1 MRISDWS
8 SDVCSSDLQVLVAVN
23 EEAAALITGTQVGST
38 LLQAGS
44 IRTFAGEQRFVAAVV
59 EVEQDGACVPGRAP
73 QLAFAVLTQTAVG
86 DRTVDRKSVVSG
98 TSVSVRVDLGAS
110 RIYKKKTHTEYSRR
124 ITNKTTQIT

>member
-73 QLAFAVLTQTAVG
+73 QLACAVLTQTAVG
-86 DRTVDRKSVVSG
+86 DRTVAQPRF
-98 TSVSVRVDLGAS
+98 RA
-110 RIYKKKTHTEYSRR
+110 IE
-124 ITNKTTQIT
+124 IIA

>member
-1 MRISDWS
+1 MCPRTVPTTGCGRTVASIEGLE
-8 SDVCSSDLQVLVAVN
+8 VLAFGVARRVVGHCRQRQVGCQVLVAVN

-73 QLAFAVLTQTAVG
+73 QLACAVLTQTAVG
-86 DRTVDRKSVVSG
+86 DRTVAQPRF
-98 TSVSVRVDLGAS
+98 RA
-110 RIYKKKTHTEYSRR
+110 IE
-124 ITNKTTQIT
+124 IIA

>member
-73 QLAFAVLTQTAVG
+73 QLACAVLTQPAVG
-86 DRTVDRKSVVSG
+86 DRTVAQPDRTSVV
-98 TSVSVRVDLGAS
+98 
-110 RIYKKKTHTEYSRR
+110 
-124 ITNKTTQIT
+124 